1 MKIAGIVII
10 VACAIFLGYLLI
22 KVLLRILDALDNG
35 GSEEELSNKTNNDKT
50 CDESE
55 SESHTML
62 KLKSL
67 YDEVNSQQ
75 TNNSFTKCI
84 GCSATCGASSCAE
97 TCYAS
102 CVTRETSN
110 SISDLTSGTKLI
122 NKE

>member
-1 MKIAGIVII
+1 MKIAGVIII

-35 GSEEELSNKTNNDKT
+35 GSEEELSNKTNNN
-50 CDESE
+50 ESE

-84 GCSATCGASSCAE
+84 GCSATCGVSSCAE
-97 TCYAS
+97 TCYMS
-102 CVTRETSN
+102 CVTREASN

-122 NKE
+122 NED